1 MEKDIWKWVNK
12 DSLRMRESNLLRSFL
27 NIPHVKTIL
36 EQENTETDAYTRYCK
51 ELNEKFSVLEK
62 MYLIRN
68 AYLDGRVIELDK
80 KYGKN
85 LETYLEDYFARAK
98 MYLIL
103 LQIFQGKYE
112 MLKDLFASEWSDRR
126 FAPNAVYLQNYCNPD
141 PIIDL
146 VIGNISKKKMYKGI
160 PRDLT
165 EKEEY
170 RYGEKGRLIWYIS
183 YDENGDAWK
192 QEFFFYCKDYVLR
205 VQYGKN
211 GEVERIVIQ
220 KYREDTISEVE
231 NVQFIL
237 NHICEVALGK
247 FNFEEDRIEGIE
259 ENYHFPDLSNK
270 SSGVLRDKNIYEFR
284 IDTDGYIY
292 GYSVSTWIGDGFR
305 PSVWDGHLFEL
316 SEKEKKDTG
325 KDAGRW
331 RKPVCPDI

>member
-1 MEKDIWKWVNK
+1 MENNIWKLVNK
-12 DSLRMRESNLLRSFL
+12 DNLRMRELKLLRSLL
-27 NIPHVKTIL
+27 NIPYVKTIL
-36 EQENTETDAYTRYCK
+36 EQENTETDAYRWYCK
-51 ELNEKFSVLEK
+51 ELNEKFVMLEK

-68 AYLDGRVIELDK
+68 TYLDDRIVELER

-103 LQIFQGKYE
+103 LQIFQRKYE
-112 MLKDLFASEWSDRR
+112 TLKVLFAPEWSDRR
-126 FAPNAVYLQNYCNPD
+126 FAPNAVCLQNYCNPD
-141 PIIDL
+141 PVIDL
-146 VIGNISKKKMYKGI
+146 VIGNISKKKMYKRI
-160 PRDLT
+160 PRDLK

-170 RYGEKGRLIWYIS
+170 RYGEKIELIWYIS

-220 KYREDTISEVE
+220 KYREELISEVE

-237 NHICEVALGK
+237 NNVCEVALGK
-247 FNFEEDRIEGIE
+247 FSFEEERIEGIE
-259 ENYHFPDLSNK
+259 ENYHFPDLLNK
-270 SSGVLRDKNIYEFR
+270 SSGVLSDRNVYEFKM
-284 IDTDGYIY
+284 DTEGYIY
-292 GYSVSTWIGDGFR
+292 GYFVSTWIGDGLR